1 MAQTDDKKSGFSIA
15 GIGQTRIIAGL
26 IVLAI
31 VGGVLSALFLRTGG
45 GQQALLYSGLELSEA
60 SQIAERLDQ
69 SNIRYEMRGDGSSIF
84 VPREQVLDAR
94 LMLSA
99 EGLPSR
105 GSIGYE
111 IFDQQD
117 ALGATTFVQNVNRLR
132 ALEGELASAYARW
145 EELAALAEA

>member
-84 VPREQVLDAR
+84 VPREHVLDAR

-111 IFDQQD
+111 IFDRSESFRQACLPGD
-117 ALGATTFVQNVNRLR
+117 
-132 ALEGELASAYARW
+132 
-145 EELAALAEA
+145 

>member
-69 SNIRYEMRGDGSSIF
+69 SNIRYEMRGDGSSI
-84 VPREQVLDAR
+84 
-94 LMLSA
+94 
-99 EGLPSR
+99 LPK
-105 GSIGYE
+105 
-111 IFDQQD
+111 
-117 ALGATTFVQNVNRLR
+117 A
-132 ALEGELASAYARW
+132 
-145 EELAALAEA
+145 